1 MGARQKGYLRVSSG
15 SPIGDSEWCLN
26 LSAELSWPALE
37 LIFGLGMGSGE
48 RHALSHLSVMTAS
61 EFKSDG
67 HGFNV

>member
-1 MGARQKGYLRVSSG
+1 MTQG
-15 SPIGDSEWCLN
+15 
-26 LSAELSWPALE
+26 
-37 LIFGLGMGSGE
+37 GLPTFLPSLLAGPQVDFGMGCGE